1 MISRFCKRRAS
12 RGFTLIELIVVFALI
27 GILVGLGLPQYRTA
41 TQRAR
46 EAVLKEN
53 LFIMR
58 KLLDQY
64 YQDKGRYPPSLNT
77 MVEDGYLR
85 TIPVDPI
92 TQSAETWIPIPYF
105 PAPDEPAASPLPGIW
120 DVKSGSER
128 TALNGTLYNTW

>member
-1 MISRFCKRRAS
+1 MIRRFCKWHAS
-12 RGFTLIELIVVFALI
+12 PGFTLIELIVVFALI

-64 YQDKGRYPPSLNT
+64 YQDKGQYPPTLIT
-77 MVEDGYLR
+77 LVEDGYLR

-92 TQSAETWIPIPYF
+92 TQSADTWVPIPYF

>member
-1 MISRFCKRRAS
+1 MISGFCRRPAS

-53 LFIMR
+53 LFVMR

-64 YQDKGRYPPSLNT
+64 YQDKGRYPMSLQT
-77 MVEDGYLR
+77 LVEDGYLR
-85 TIPVDPI
+85 TIPIDPI
-92 TQSAETWIPIPYF
+92 TQSSDTWIPVPYF
-105 PAPDEPAASPLPGIW
+105 PMPDEPAASPLPGIW
-120 DVKSGSER
+120 DVKSGSDR
-128 TALNGTLYNTW
+128 TALDGTLYSTW